1 VSLSGDETVKLI
13 RSFGDVLS
21 LTVITVQTS
30 VDERDSSTSSE
41 TRTYDAQLYCTYIN
55 PLTPT
60 VAIAVQL

>member
-41 TRTYDAQLYCTYIN
+41 TRTYDAQLYYTYIN
-55 PLTPT
+55 PLTPSD
-60 VAIAVQL
+60 AQG